1 MAAALS
7 VFSCKVEDGYYY
19 RQLDSDR
26 LEKYAEGIYLSYVCG
41 ELDMMMRLL
50 DIDHFISLSPEEQR
64 ESPLAGKVFHVDG
77 NTLVIEQVFSE
88 ARISTGGK
96 RLLETGAGW
105 TVENF
110 CSDMGCSYL
119 QTGGKRLLETGA
131 GWTVENFCSD
141 MGCSYLQSSLLYAE
155 VACKEEGVWEILMR
169 TADSSECVMEITVT
183 SDDVGRTGK
192 FTVSG
197 HETSSDGYRS
207 VFSNTGDAFSYSN
220 SIISGSSDIA
230 GTLSIDI
237 YSGDLLKDWC
247 MITCDESGRVWYRTS
262 R

>member
-1 MAAALS
+1 MILYMAAALS

-64 ESPLAGKVFHVDG
+64 ESPLAGKVFHEDG
-77 NTLVIEQVFSE
+77 NTLVVEQGFSE
-88 ARISTGGK
+88 ARIS
-96 RLLETGAGW
+96 
-105 TVENF
+105 
-110 CSDMGCSYL
+110 
-119 QTGGKRLLETGA
+119 TGGKRLLETGA

-183 SDDVGRTGK
+183 SDDVGRTGN

>member
-64 ESPLAGKVFHVDG
+64 ESPLAGKVFHEDG

-119 QTGGKRLLETGA
+119 QP
-131 GWTVENFCSD
+131 
-141 MGCSYLQSSLLYAE
+141 SLLYAE
-155 VACKEEGVWEILMR
+155 VACKGDGVWEILMR
-169 TADSSECVMEITVT
+169 TSDSSECAMEITMT
-183 SDDVGRTGK
+183 SEFPAMKSRPTDIDPYFQIPEMPFHIVSYPVHLISQGLFPST
-192 FTVSG
+192 FTV
-197 HETSSDGYRS
+197 E
-207 VFSNTGDAFSYSN
+207 V
-220 SIISGSSDIA
+220 
-230 GTLSIDI
+230 
-237 YSGDLLKDWC
+237 C
-247 MITCDESGRVWYRTS
+247 
-262 R
+262 

>member
-1 MAAALS
+1 MKRTILYIAAALS

-119 QTGGKRLLETGA
+119 QP
-131 GWTVENFCSD
+131 
-141 MGCSYLQSSLLYAE
+141 SLLYAE

-169 TADSSECVMEITVT
+169 TSDSSECVMEITMT
-183 SDDVGRTGK
+183 SDDVGMTGK

-197 HETSSDGYRS
+197 HEISSDGYRS
-207 VFSNTGDAFSYSN
+207 VFSNTGDAFSYS
-220 SIISGSSDIA
+220 IISGSSDIT
-230 GTLSIDI
+230 GILSIDI
-237 YSGDLLKDWC
+237 YCGGLLKDWC
-247 MITCDESGRVWYRTS
+247 VITCRGEAGNNIADYKVS